1 MKTNTTQF
9 PFEQQPKESTKAFTA
24 FSIYLSMGDGRS
36 TRVVAQRLSRS
47 DQLIRRWSSRWD
59 WTERV
64 RAYAAHLAA
73 VERQACEAL
82 ALANAAQW
90 LKRQQEI
97 RENDWAS
104 HERAV
109 AAAERCMKA
118 VMERDNAHVTLSD
131 IARLLEVASKLGR
144 LACGLPT
151 DHAMVTGQD
160 GGPIRFELLAAMDK
174 VYGPAVVDVQSEMV
188 KPALLGVGGAGEC
201 ETEPQ
206 PQGGKL

>member
-36 TRVVAQRLSRS
+36 MRVVAKRLARS

-73 VERQACEAL
+73 VERQACKAL
-82 ALANAAQW
+82 ARANAAQW
-90 LKRQQEI
+90 LKREQEV
-97 RENDWAS
+97 REHDWS
-104 HERAV
+104 THEKAV
-109 AAAERCMKA
+109 AAAERCMNA

-151 DHAMVTGQD
+151 DHAVVTGHD
-160 GGPIRFELLAAMDK
+160 GGPIRFELVAALDK
-174 VYGPAVVDVQSEMV
+174 VYGPAVDVQSEMV
-188 KPALLGVGGAGEC
+188 KPTLLGVGGAGEC

-206 PQGGKL
+206 PQGGNL